1 MDELVMMLQLPAD
14 AHVQIVIQP
23 GGEVGTVIPLASKPP
38 PVLEESGN
46 GPKRLLQVGF
56 GLAIFLVAFLVGQ
69 QTVLRDPSHTTTAHA
84 QTTTQSP
91 PQAGV
96 DGLPPAL
103 REQLQRP
110 PTITPPPGPP
120 PSGRNGFGLE
130 E

>member
-1 MDELVMMLQLPAD
+1 MMLQLPAD

-23 GGEVGTVIPLASKPP
+23 GGEVGTVIPLASRP
-38 PVLEESGN
+38 PVLEESRN
-46 GPKRLLQVGF
+46 GPKRLLQVGI

-69 QTVLRDPSHTTTAHA
+69 QTVLRDPGRTTTVHA
-84 QTTTQSP
+84 QTTTPAP
-91 PQAGV
+91 PQAGT

-103 REQLQRP
+103 REQLQHP